1 MEKSDQLRSL
11 AYSLSVNG
19 NSFCPGLPK
28 VQIYLIINAV
38 LNHNTSD
45 MSFLT
50 SKAYEI
56 PVKDSPMRFCR
67 GNQVK
72 SFQYI
77 CFSLRIITVKDV
89 GSF

>member
-1 MEKSDQLRSL
+1 MEKTDQLRCL
-11 AYSLSVNG
+11 TYSLSVNR
-19 NSFCPGLPK
+19 NSFCPGLSK
-28 VQIYLIINAV
+28 MQIYLIINAI

-50 SKAYEI
+50 SEAYQI
-56 PVKDSPMRFCR
+56 FIKDSPMRFCR
-67 GNQVK
+67 SNQVK

-77 CFSLRIITVKDV
+77 CFSLRIVTVKNV